1 MSFSKFVVFTLV
13 GRQTFLL
20 LLPFIK
26 SQGRIELVYIFIVH
40 KQRLV
45 IPASDLE
52 TFFIVTI
59 ISLWYVGCRVAACS
73 WQKNFLASRFCCCC
87 CVDAVILSVKQ
98 SHGHPHTH
106 SKCSSFH
113 LTHGTNYFINTA
125 ATQSEFFCPDHAS
138 TTCSPHTKEKE

>member
-45 IPASDLE
+45 IWASALE
-52 TFFIVTI
+52 
-59 ISLWYVGCRVAACS
+59 ISLLSLFLSGMWAAGLT
-73 WQKNFLASRFCCCC
+73 WQKNSDDCLAASRFSCCR
-87 CVDAVILSVKQ
+87 VNAVIRSVSQVK
-98 SHGHPHTH
+98 
-106 SKCSSFH
+106 
-113 LTHGTNYFINTA
+113 
-125 ATQSEFFCPDHAS
+125 
-138 TTCSPHTKEKE
+138 